1 MVGRS
6 SSVLSLSLYK
16 ADTICSAVNALWL
29 PLVLRKQRSKF
40 LLLAACNYCT
50 QSSEVHTFK
59 NKMTR
64 ADSNSLSFLTTAV
77 DNKLSALNFERLLSW
92 NKYAWT
98 LGAVDL
104 FCWMIVRIGFTLY
117 SVVFIW
123 QHQLKIGEKLR
134 ESEAAGIRLLADWEA
149 EPNIL

>member
-6 SSVLSLSLYK
+6 SSVLSLSLHK

-64 ADSNSLSFLTTAV
+64 ADSNCLSLLTTAV
-77 DNKLSALNFERLLSW
+77 DNKLSALNYERLLSW